1 MPDDKGWRSQ
11 DATSY
16 LDRVQRAG
24 FAWEFLRRN
33 RRYRG
38 DFEIMSRHVA
48 TGTASEMEAAL
59 ALGQRWGLS
68 FPVRSLGCAPCRS
81 RGSCWCSSG
90 IRRVA

>member
-1 MPDDKGWRSQ
+1 M
-11 DATSY
+11 
-16 LDRVQRAG
+16 QRAG

-68 FPVRSLGCAPCRS
+68 FPVRSPTTQRPRADPLGRQCAPGCHCAHGITARS
-81 RGSCWCSSG
+81 PEPP
-90 IRRVA
+90 